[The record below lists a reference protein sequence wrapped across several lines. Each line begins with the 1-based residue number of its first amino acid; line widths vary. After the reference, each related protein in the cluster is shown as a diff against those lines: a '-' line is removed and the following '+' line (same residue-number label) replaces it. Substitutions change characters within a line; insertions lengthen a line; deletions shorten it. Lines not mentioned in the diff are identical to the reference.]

1 MPSVPARPP
10 AAFRFIRCT
19 VAQVLVR
26 NPRDHGGVGV
36 WIGQKQVQG
45 ETQLHDREVRAPVV
59 VVDGQAVVARVFRQC
74 GLSYLLTYL
83 LSN

>member
-26 NPRDHGGVGV
+26 DPRDHGGVGV
-36 WIGQKQVQG
+36 WIECQKQVQG

-59 VVDGQAVVARVFRQC
+59 VVDGQAVVA
-74 GLSYLLTYL
+74 
-83 LSN
+83 